1 MSVETFS
8 FKSEAKELLNLMIH
22 SLYSTKD
29 IFLRELISNA
39 SDALDKRRFEALTDA
54 SLSAKEPLAV
64 RVKASEEG
72 EERTLTISDNGVG
85 MSRDELINNL
95 GTIAHSG
102 TKELLTKMQ
111 EQKEKGEGAL
121 DTLIGQFGVGFYSS
135 FIAAERVEVVSRRV
149 GSDEAWCW
157 ISTGEGEYSLEEATK
172 EEAGTSITLFLRE
185 ENSEDGLEDFTQEWV
200 LRQTIK
206 RYSDFVQYPVELWS
220 KKSEPYV
227 PSDDEDE
234 EAAKSDDEKQPT
246 VTWEWD
252 QVNSMKAIW
261 ARDPADVTD
270 EEYTDFYKHISK
282 DWKEPADRLRFTT
295 EGRLNLTALLF
306 IPSDRPHDLFYREQS
321 YGLQLYANRVLIKES
336 AEELLPTWLRFMKGV
351 VESGDL
357 SLNVSR
363 EMLQQDRHVKSIR
376 KQVINKT
383 VKHLK
388 DMLENNREDYE
399 SVWNNFG
406 EVLKESVVD
415 YEFGDKVKPV
425 LLFKSSTE
433 EALTTLDA
441 YIERMQEGQ
450 EAIYYITGESV
461 EAIKRS
467 PHLEAFNDKGIEV
480 LFLDQPIDEYL
491 VENLG
496 RYDDKELRSVTRGD
510 VDLSSEEEREEK
522 EKELKETAEASKEL
536 LEALK
541 GDLTEHV
548 KEVRLSQRLTSSPA
562 CLVQEEGSMSPQMQ
576 RIMEQMGQ
584 AAPTPKRILELNPK
598 HPLFER
604 LQDTFKGDAESPRV
618 KHFAQLIYGQ
628 ALIAE
633 GSPVSD
639 PAAFTEALT
648 QVMVEG

>member
-1 MSVETFS
+1 
-8 FKSEAKELLNLMIH
+8 
-22 SLYSTKD
+22 
-29 IFLRELISNA
+29 
-39 SDALDKRRFEALTDA
+39 
-54 SLSAKEPLAV
+54 
-64 RVKASEEG
+64 
-72 EERTLTISDNGVG
+72 
-85 MSRDELINNL
+85 
-95 GTIAHSG
+95 
-102 TKELLTKMQ
+102 
-111 EQKEKGEGAL
+111 
-121 DTLIGQFGVGFYSS
+121 
-135 FIAAERVEVVSRRV
+135 
-149 GSDEAWCW
+149 
-157 ISTGEGEYSLEEATK
+157 
-172 EEAGTSITLFLRE
+172 
-185 ENSEDGLEDFTQEWV
+185 
-200 LRQTIK
+200 
-206 RYSDFVQYPVELWS
+206 
-220 KKSEPYV
+220 
-227 PSDDEDE
+227 
-234 EAAKSDDEKQPT
+234 
-246 VTWEWD
+246 
-252 QVNSMKAIW
+252 
-261 ARDPADVTD
+261 
-270 EEYTDFYKHISK
+270 
-282 DWKEPADRLRFTT
+282 
-295 EGRLNLTALLF
+295 
-306 IPSDRPHDLFYREQS
+306 
-321 YGLQLYANRVLIKES
+321 
-336 AEELLPTWLRFMKGV
+336 

-399 SVWNNFG
+399 GVWKNFG

-415 YEFGDKVKPV
+415 YEFGDKVKPI

-433 EALTTLDA
+433 EGLTTLDA

-584 AAPTPKRILELNPK
+584 AAPKPKRILELNPK